1 MNITKSKLENSQNYE
16 IRHDVEFEH
25 VDLLAPLIFVGCLM
39 IVGIPGNY
47 LVLIV
52 LYLKH
57 KLSVYRRI
65 IVVLVINYLLV
76 CGITLPFEF
85 YYLNYH
91 FSFRGKWTCKA
102 FRFLNY
108 LFVHNS
114 VLVLQ
119 LMAIERFRRVCC
131 PLKVQMSTGV
141 GRMCILGIFIFS
153 FVYTTTNIFIR
164 GIHKRNL
171 MVVGLYMNVQHL
183 MII

>member
-76 CGITLPFEF
+76 CGISLPFEF

-114 VLVLQ
+114 VLDLQ

-141 GRMCILGIFIFS
+141 GRMCFLGIFIFS